1 MSVLN
6 NSLHRDTLYIDFT
19 TLAFI
24 ELLAN
29 KNFARA
35 EYYFKRAISLN
46 PNDELS
52 YIVYAILL
60 TSLGRTEEVFVQL
73 DKAKTIS
80 PVYPFEATQRAEAYF
95 ASGRYD
101 EAIKTYKEA
110 IRVFPHVISHY
121 DGLGRVYVFKEQY
134 LDAIKVLTEFL
145 HRSAVRPPST
155 IAYMAIA
162 YFKTKN
168 TKRSN
173 EFIQELKQR
182 ADKGEQGINIYI
194 AIYYSAINHKE
205 EAFNYLDQALNT
217 NDADLIWLKQEP
229 SFTNL
234 HSDPRY
240 NTYLKLV
247 GF

>member
-1 MSVLN
+1 LN
-6 NSLHRDTLYIDFT
+6 NSLHHDTLYIDFT
-19 TLAFI
+19 TLGFI

-52 YIVYAILL
+52 YIAYAILL
-60 TSLGRTEEVFVQL
+60 TMVGRTEEALVQL

-80 PVYPFEATQRAEAYF
+80 PVYPFDASQRAEAYF
-95 ASGRYD
+95 TNGRYD

-110 IRVFPHVISHY
+110 MHVFPHVISNY
-121 DGLGRVYVFKEQY
+121 DGLGRVYVFKGQY
-134 LDAIKVLTEFL
+134 LDAINILTEFL

-162 YFKTKN
+162 YFKTQN
-168 TKRSN
+168 TKRST
-173 EFIQELKQR
+173 ELIQELKQR
-182 ADKGEQGINIYI
+182 ANRGEEGINIYI
-194 AIYYSAINHKE
+194 AIYYSAINNKE